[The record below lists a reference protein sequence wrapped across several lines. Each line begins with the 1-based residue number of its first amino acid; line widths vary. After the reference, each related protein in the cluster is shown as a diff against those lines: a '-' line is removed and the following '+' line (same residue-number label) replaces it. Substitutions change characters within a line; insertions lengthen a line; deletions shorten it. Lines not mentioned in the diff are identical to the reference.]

1 MITDNNL
8 LLAGSLNTTTNVITG
23 QTVTGASAVLSTNT
37 VDLSQNRDIGEGEEL
52 SMSVMVNTAFAGLTA
67 LNIEIIVADDAALST
82 NVTVIGASGSIPVAQ
97 LTAGARHMVSFNAK
111 IASKGQRYLGARFTP
126 TGTGTAG
133 VLTGVVTSDIQDGQK
148 FYPGGFTVL

>member
-8 LLAGSLNTTTNVITG
+8 ILSGSWANGTWTP

-37 VDLSQNRDIGEGEEL
+37 VDLSQARDIGEGAEL
-52 SMSVMVNTAFAGLTA
+52 NLRVGVPTAFAGLTA
-67 LNIEIIVADDAALST
+67 LTMEIIVADDAALTT
-82 NVTVIGASGSIPVAQ
+82 NVTVIGSSGAIPVAS
-97 LTAGARHMVSFNAK
+97 LTVGSRFAVGANPR

-133 VLTGVVTSDIQDGQK
+133 AVIAELGTDIQDGQK
-148 FYPGGFTVL
+148 FYPAGFSVL